1 MTKYIALSINTLLRV
16 NIYRECQHGL
26 TLGCFGGMD
35 GPVTQ
40 PKKPTKP
47 SRKAEQRAEMIE
59 QILDAAEDLFSKHGL
74 YGVTL
79 KDVAKRVGV
88 HHTLLNYYFADKK
101 ALFDD
106 VFARRAV
113 VTSERRMKALEEYEA
128 ECGGKPTVEGALR
141 AFLDTDLDL
150 YITGGE
156 GWKNY
161 AALGAQV
168 ANTPE
173 WGAEL
178 MDAHFDPVVLR
189 LIDMLIKALPDCSKE
204 DIFWG
209 YHFVTGSL
217 MLTLAR
223 TGRIDKLSD
232 GVCKSDDFVAV
243 KQRMVKFMTGGF
255 LAICSQSR

>member
-1 MTKYIALSINTLLRV
+1 M
-16 NIYRECQHGL
+16 G
-26 TLGCFGGMD
+26 
-35 GPVTQ
+35 
-40 PKKPTKP
+40 PTKRIGVNKP
-47 SRKAEQRAEMIE
+47 DTPKRRTKKAEQRAETIE

-79 KDVAKRVGV
+79 KEVAKQVGV
-88 HHTLLNYYFADKK
+88 HHTLLNYYFSDKK
-101 ALFDD
+101 TLFDA

-113 VTSERRMKALEEYEA
+113 VTSELRMKALDDYERA
-128 ECGGKPTVEGALR
+128 SKGKPTVEGALR

-150 YITGGE
+150 YINGGE

-161 AALGAQV
+161 AQLGAQV
-168 ANTPE
+168 ANTPH

-178 MDAHFDPVVLR
+178 MDQHFDPVVLKLLGLLR
-189 LIDMLIKALPDCSKE
+189 KSLPGCSPE

-209 YHFVTGSL
+209 YHFVTGAL

-232 GVCKSDDFVAV
+232 GLCKSDDFAAV
-243 KQRMVKFMTGGF
+243 KERMASFMAAGF
-255 LAICSQSR
+255 TAICKDRLKARKPAPKS